1 MERIADLEHLE
12 TVKHSRDDIVGRKPY
27 LENLVPGD
35 EADAALWIPV
45 SEIFDPG
52 NRTSFRLSLP
62 GGTRDFPAIQVRDLV
77 IWGLTERI
85 LQQVAELAGLREGE
99 EGHDTASA

>member
-1 MERIADLEHLE
+1 
-12 TVKHSRDDIVGRKPY
+12 
-27 LENLVPGD
+27 
-35 EADAALWIPV
+35 
-45 SEIFDPG
+45 FDPG

-85 LQQVAELAGLREGE
+85 LQQVAELAGVRNAE
-99 EGHDTASA
+99 EGTGTANA